1 MCRLDLGNP
10 CEKVMTHKLRTIGL
24 DVFSQK
30 LKLIIFSFHEASW
43 FSMVFCNRQF
53 DEISYWDHVIGG
65 VSNLTLC
72 FFCSNCKINSQVS
85 NCPKYI
91 SSELSHLTVSDAQ
104 EK

>member
-1 MCRLDLGNP
+1 MCRLDLGNR
-10 CEKVMTHKLRTIGL
+10 CEMVMTHKLRTIGL

-30 LKLIIFSFHEASW
+30 LKLIFSFHKALW
-43 FSMVFCNRQF
+43 FSTVFCNRQF
-53 DEISYWDHVIGG
+53 DEISYWDQIMSG

-72 FFCSNCKINSQVS
+72 FFCSNCKINSYVS

-91 SSELSHLTVSDAQ
+91 SRELNHLTVSDGQ